1 MPVFSMVKNF
11 IISSLKKYKYYYTA
25 ITFAITILIVR
36 QFAAC
41 SSQPPITAVAPT
53 TVDNVA
59 NQLIPADPSPVPG
72 DTMVDIAK
80 KQASRKEDSLKI
92 VIDLAKDKNAETPCE
107 VLLEEYRVLVEAYIR
122 SNFSETT
129 YKKYEAFAYIQDE
142 DGNIRPAPKL
152 EACKQ
157 DSVYRKAFDDL
168 DRQMTSNQ

>member
-1 MPVFSMVKNF
+1 
-11 IISSLKKYKYYYTA
+11 
-25 ITFAITILIVR
+25 VR

-53 TVDNVA
+53 TVDSVA
-59 NQLIPADPSPVPG
+59 NNLIPSDPPPLPG
-72 DTMVDIAK
+72 DTMVDMAK
-80 KQASRKEDSLKI
+80 KQVSRENDLRKITEDLG
-92 VIDLAKDKNAETPCE
+92 KDKNAVKPCE

-122 SNFSETT
+122 SNFSEAT